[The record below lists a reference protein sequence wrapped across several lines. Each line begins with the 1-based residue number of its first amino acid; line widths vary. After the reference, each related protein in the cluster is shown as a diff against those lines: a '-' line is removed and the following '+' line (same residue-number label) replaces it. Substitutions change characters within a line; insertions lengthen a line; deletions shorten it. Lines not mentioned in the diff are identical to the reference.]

1 MKKNLRVIAVAAM
14 LGLGP
19 VAVAQQTEAP
29 LSYYLPT
36 EVTYNSSIPTPKDI
50 LGYNVGEWHASHDQL
65 VMFMRQMASLSDR
78 ITMTEYG
85 RTHEN
90 RPLYL
95 LTITSPKNHQNI
107 EQLKQQHVQLTNP
120 AESGKLNLKEMPAVV
135 WMGYS
140 VHGNE
145 PSGSNAS
152 LLAVYHLAAAQGP
165 EIEKLL
171 DETIILLDP
180 SINPDGMNR
189 FASWVNSH
197 RSKNLITDN
206 NSAEFDEVWPRG
218 RTNHYWF
225 DLNRDW
231 LPLQHPE
238 SKGRLAKFH
247 EWKPNVL
254 TDHHE
259 MGTNATFFFQ
269 PGIPSRNNPL
279 TPESNFKLTQ
289 KIGTYHAK
297 ALDKIGSF
305 YYTEESYDD
314 FYYGKGSTYPDVNG
328 AVGILFEQASSRGHA
343 QESVNGVLTFPFTIR
358 NQFTTTLS
366 TLEAAQAMREEL
378 LAHQR
383 DFYKN
388 ALNEAKQAKTKA
400 YVFGSEKDKAR
411 AYHLAEIIKQ
421 HQIDVYR
428 PKENMT
434 INGVT
439 YTPENA
445 YVIPTEQPQH
455 RLIEAMFEKRTT
467 FQDSLFYD
475 ISAWTFPL
483 AFDLEH
489 AALSSRNF
497 KGNQLG
503 QKVED
508 LSFPDGEVI
517 GGKSDYAYTFE
528 WHGYY
533 APRALNQL
541 MDRGIATRVAT
552 DKFSTPD
559 GKQYD
564 YGTILIPVAGQRVNA
579 EELHQVLQ
587 EVAQQNALKVYAM
600 NTGFTPQ
607 GIKLGSPMMRSL
619 EQPKI
624 MMLIGDGVNSY
635 DAGEAWH
642 LMDDRFGMR
651 PVLIK
656 TNDFNRASI
665 DKYNVLVM
673 AEGSYS
679 SISKD
684 KLRSWV
690 QRGGTVIGMGTAAK
704 WLSDNGIGNI
714 TFKNGEAQANAAA
727 QKAYA
732 DMANSEGA
740 QVIGG
745 AIFETTLDL
754 THPLA
759 YGYTDAQLPIFRSN
773 ALFMERSKSPY
784 ANPVMYTANPLM
796 AGYISKPN
804 LEKVKNTA
812 AVDVS
817 ALGAGKVIAMPDNPN
832 FRAFWYGT
840 NKLFLNSIFFGQII
854 SGSSARAEEDA
865 H

>member
-1 MKKNLRVIAVAAM
+1 MKKFYALAVAAM
-14 LGLGP
+14 LGFGP
-19 VAVAQQTEAP
+19 AAEAQQSQTA
-29 LSYYLPT
+29 LSYYLPAGT
-36 EVTYNSSIPTPKDI
+36 TYNSSIPTPHDI
-50 LGYNVGEWHASHDQL
+50 LGYNVGEWHVSHDQL
-65 VMFMRQMASLSDR
+65 VMYMRQMDAASDR
-78 ITMTEYG
+78 ITLTEYA

-95 LTITSPKNHQNI
+95 LTITSTQNQQNI
-107 EQLKQQHVQLTNP
+107 DQIKQQHRQLTVP
-120 AESGKLNLKEMPAVV
+120 SESGKVDISKVPAVV

-145 PSGSNAS
+145 PSGANAA

-171 DETIILLDP
+171 NETVILVDP
-180 SINPDGMNR
+180 SINPDGLNR
-189 FASWVNSH
+189 FASWVNTH
-197 RSKNLITDN
+197 RGKNLVTDP

-279 TPESNFKLTQ
+279 TPENNFKLTQ

-343 QESVNGVLTFPFTIR
+343 QESDNGVLTFPFTIR

-378 LAHQR
+378 LTHQR

-388 ALNEAKQAKTKA
+388 ALNEAKKAKTKA
-400 YVFGSEKDKAR
+400 YVFGSELDKAR
-411 AYHLAEIIKQ
+411 AFHLAEIIRQ

-428 PKENMT
+428 PKESFT
-434 INGVT
+434 INNVT

-445 YVIPTEQPQH
+445 YIVPTEQPQY

-503 QKVED
+503 AKVD
-508 LSFPDGEVI
+508 SLTLPKGEVV
-517 GGKSDYAYTFE
+517 GGKSDYAYAFE

-533 APRALNQL
+533 APRLLNQL
-541 MDRGIATRVAT
+541 MDHGIATKVAT
-552 DKFSTPD
+552 DKFATA
-559 GKQYD
+559 GGEQFD
-564 YGTILIPVAGQRVNA
+564 YGTILIPVTGQPMDADR
-579 EELHQVLQ
+579 LHTLLQ
-587 EVAQQNALKVYAM
+587 ELAQQNALQVHAM
-600 NTGFTPQ
+600 NTGFNPS
-607 GIKLGSPMMRSL
+607 GIKLGSPMMQNL
-619 EQPKI
+619 VQPKV

-642 LMDDRFGMR
+642 LLDNRFDMR
-651 PVLIK
+651 PTLVK
-656 TNDFNRASI
+656 TDDFNRMALN
-665 DKYNVLVM
+665 KYNVIVLSD
-673 AEGSYS
+673 GNYGS

-690 QRGGTVIGMGTAAK
+690 QQGGTVVGLGEAAR

-714 TFKNGEAQANAAA
+714 TFKQSEKDTVA
-727 QKAYA
+727 QKPYA
-732 DMANSEGA
+732 IMDNTNGA

-745 AIFETTLDL
+745 AIFETKLDL

-759 YGYTDAQLPIFRSN
+759 YGYTDAQMPIFRSN
-773 ALFMERSKSPY
+773 TLFMERSKSPY

-804 LEKVKNTA
+804 LQQLKNTA

-817 ALGAGKVIAMPDNPN
+817 ALGAGKVIVMPDNPN

-854 SGSSARAEEDA
+854 SGGSARTEDA

>member
-1 MKKNLRVIAVAAM
+1 MKNLRMLAVAAM
-14 LGLGP
+14 LGLSP
-19 VAVAQQTEAP
+19 AVVAQQTETP
-29 LSYYLPT
+29 LSYYLPAGLS
-36 EVTYNSSIPTPKDI
+36 YNSSIPTPKDI

-65 VMFMRQMASLSDR
+65 VMFMREIANLSDR
-78 ITMTEYG
+78 ISITEYG

-107 EQLKQQHVQLTNP
+107 EQIKEQHRQLTDP
-120 AESGKLNLKEMPAVV
+120 EKSGSLNIKDMPAVV

-171 DETIILLDP
+171 DETIILIDP

-197 RSKNLITDN
+197 RSKNLVTDP
-206 NSAEFDEVWPRG
+206 NSAEFSEAWPRG

-259 MGTNATFFFQ
+259 MGTNSTFFFQ

-279 TPESNFKLTQ
+279 TPESNYKLTQ

-305 YYTEESYDD
+305 YYTEESFDD
-314 FYYGKGSTYPDVNG
+314 FYFGKGSTYPDING

-383 DFYKN
+383 DFYKD
-388 ALNEAKQAKTKA
+388 ALNEAKKASTKA

-411 AYHLAEIIKQ
+411 AFHLAEIIQQ
-421 HQIDVYR
+421 HQIAVYR
-428 PKENMT
+428 PKESFT
-434 INGVT
+434 VDKVT

-445 YVIPTEQPQH
+445 YIIPTDQPQYK
-455 RLIEAMFEKRTT
+455 LIEAMFEKRTT
-467 FQDSLFYD
+467 FKDSLFYD

-497 KGNQLG
+497 KKSQLG
-503 QKVED
+503 QKVEAFA
-508 LSFPDGEVI
+508 LPAGEVI
-517 GGKSDYAYTFE
+517 GGKSDYAYAFE

-541 MDRGIATRVAT
+541 MDRGISTRVAT
-552 DKFSTPD
+552 DKFTGAD
-559 GKQYD
+559 GKQFD
-564 YGTILIPVAGQRVNA
+564 YGTILIPVSGQSINA
-579 EELHQVLQ
+579 DQLHQVLQ
-587 EVAQQNALKVYAM
+587 EVAQQNALQVYAM
-600 NTGFTPQ
+600 GTGFTPQ
-607 GIKLGSPMMRSL
+607 GIKLGSPMVRSL
-619 EQPKI
+619 EQPRI
-624 MMLIGDGVNSY
+624 MMLVGDGVNSY

-651 PVLIK
+651 PVLVK
-656 TNDFNRASI
+656 TTDFNRS
-665 DKYNVLVM
+665 DLSKYNVLVM
-673 AEGSYS
+673 AEGSYNN
-679 SISKD
+679 ISKD
-684 KLRSWV
+684 KLRAWV
-690 QRGGTVIGMGTAAK
+690 QQGGTVVGMGGAAK
-704 WLSDNGIGNI
+704 WLADNGIGNI
-714 TFKNGEAQANAAA
+714 TFKKVEPDTSAQR
-727 QKAYA
+727 AYA
-732 DMANSEGA
+732 DLENAEGA
-740 QVIGG
+740 HVIGG
-745 AIFETTLDL
+745 AIFETKLDL

-759 YGYTDAQLPIFRSN
+759 YGYTDAKLPIFRSN
-773 ALFMERSKSPY
+773 TLFMERSKSPY
-784 ANPVMYTANPLM
+784 ANPVMYTSEPLM

-804 LEKVKNTA
+804 LQRVKNTA
-812 AVDVS
+812 AVDVT

-840 NKLFLNSIFFGQII
+840 NKLFLNSIFFSQII
-854 SGSSARAEEDA
+854 SGNSARAEEAA

>member
-1 MKKNLRVIAVAAM
+1 MKNLRILAVAAM

-19 VAVAQQTEAP
+19 VAVAQQAETS
-29 LSYYLPT
+29 LSYYLPAD
-36 EVTYNSSIPTPKDI
+36 VSYSSNIPTPKDI
-50 LGYNVGEWHASHDQL
+50 LGYNVGEWHVSHDQL
-65 VMFMRQMASLSDR
+65 AMYVRQMAELSDR
-78 ITMTEYG
+78 MTLVEYA

-95 LTITSPKNHQNI
+95 LTITSPENLRNI
-107 EQLKQQHVQLTNP
+107 EQLKAQHKKLTEP
-120 AESGKLNLKEMPAVV
+120 AQSGSVDISNMPAVV

-145 PSGSNAS
+145 PSGSNAA
-152 LLAVYHLAAAQGP
+152 LLAIYHLAAAQGP
-165 EIEKLL
+165 EIDKLL
-171 DETIILLDP
+171 SETVILLDP
-180 SINPDGMNR
+180 SINPDGLNR
-189 FASWVNSH
+189 FASWVNTH
-197 RSKNLITDN
+197 RGKNLVTDA

-259 MGTNATFFFQ
+259 MGTNSTFFFQ
-269 PGIPSRNNPL
+269 PGIPSRNHPL
-279 TPESNFKLTQ
+279 TPENNFKLTR
-289 KIGTYHAK
+289 KIGDFHAK

-305 YYTEESYDD
+305 YFTEENYDD

-343 QESVNGVLTFPFTIR
+343 QESQNGVLTFPFTIR

-366 TLEAAQAMREEL
+366 TLQAAQAMREEL

-383 DFYKN
+383 NFYKD
-388 ALNEAKQAKTKA
+388 AMNEAKKAATKA

-421 HQIDVYR
+421 HQIEVYR
-428 PKENMT
+428 PKEAFRIDNL
-434 INGVT
+434 T

-445 YVIPTEQPQH
+445 YIIPTEQPQYK
-455 RLIEAMFEKRTT
+455 LIEAMFEKRTT

-497 KGNQLG
+497 KQNQLG
-503 QKVED
+503 QKVEEPT
-508 LSFPDGEVI
+508 FPKGEII
-517 GGKSDYAYTFE
+517 GGKSDYAYAFE
-528 WHGYY
+528 WHDYY
-533 APRALNQL
+533 APRALNTL
-541 MDRGIATRVAT
+541 LERGITARVAT
-552 DKFSTPD
+552 DKFTTAE
-559 GKQYD
+559 GKQFD
-564 YGTILIPVAGQRVNA
+564 YGTILIPVTGQQISA
-579 EELHQVLQ
+579 EALQQVLQ
-587 EVAQQNALKVYAM
+587 EVATNNGIRVHAL
-600 NTGFTPQ
+600 NTGLNPQ
-607 GIKLGSPMMRSL
+607 GIKLGSPMMQTL

-624 MMLIGDGVNSY
+624 LMLIGDGVNSN
-635 DAGEAWH
+635 DVGEAWH
-642 LMDDRFGMR
+642 LLDNRFDMK
-651 PVLIK
+651 PTLVK
-656 TNDFNRASI
+656 TNDFNRVGLNR
-665 DKYNVLVM
+665 YNVIVM
-673 AEGSYS
+673 ADGNYN

-684 KLRSWV
+684 KLRNWV
-690 QRGGTVIGMGTAAK
+690 LQGGTVVGMGEAAQ
-704 WLSDNGIGNI
+704 WLADNGIGNI
-714 TFKNGEAQANAAA
+714 SFKKSPSDTAN
-727 QKAYA
+727 QKSYA
-732 DMANSEGA
+732 DMANTTGA
-740 QVIGG
+740 QIIGG
-745 AIFETTLDL
+745 AIFETKLDL

-773 ALFMERSKSPY
+773 TLFMERSKSPY

-804 LEKVKNTA
+804 LQLLKNSA

-817 ALGAGKVIAMPDNPN
+817 AVGNGKVIAMPDNPN

-854 SGSSARAEEDA
+854 NGRSARAEEAA

>member
-1 MKKNLRVIAVAAM
+1 MKNLRVLAVAAM

-19 VAVAQQTEAP
+19 VAVAQKIETP
-29 LSYYLPT
+29 LSYYLPA
-36 EVTYNSSIPTPKDI
+36 EASYNSNIPTPKDI

-65 VMFMRQMASLSDR
+65 VMFMREMASLSDR
-78 ITMTEYG
+78 ISLTEYG

-107 EQLKQQHVQLTNP
+107 EQLKKQHVQLTNP
-120 AESGKLNLKEMPAVV
+120 AESGKLNLKDMPAVV

-171 DETIILLDP
+171 EETIILLDP

-206 NSAEFDEVWPRG
+206 NSAEFDEAWPRG

-238 SKGRLAKFH
+238 SRGRLAKFH

-388 ALNEAKQAKTKA
+388 SLNEAKKAKTKA
-400 YVFGSEKDKAR
+400 YVFGSEMDKAR
-411 AYHLAEIIKQ
+411 AYHLAEIIRQ
-421 HQIDVYR
+421 HQIEVYR
-428 PKENMT
+428 PKESFKVDN
-434 INGVT
+434 VT

-445 YVIPTEQPQH
+445 YIIPTEQPQH

-497 KGNQLG
+497 KSGQLG
-503 QKVED
+503 QKVD
-508 LSFPDGEVI
+508 SLAFPEGEVV

-541 MDRGIATRVAT
+541 MDRGIVTRVAT
-552 DKFSTPD
+552 DKFSTAD

-564 YGTILIPVAGQRVNA
+564 YGTILIPVTGQNINA
-579 EELHQVLQ
+579 DELHQLLQ
-587 EVAQQNALKVYAM
+587 EVAQKNALKVYAM

-619 EQPKI
+619 EQPRV
-624 MMLIGDGVNSY
+624 MMLMGDGVNSY

-656 TNDFNRASI
+656 TNDFNRADLS
-665 DKYNVLVM
+665 KYNVLVM

-679 SISKD
+679 NISKE

-690 QRGGTVIGMGTAAK
+690 QQGGTVIGMGGAAK
-704 WLSDNGIGNI
+704 WLADNGIGNI
-714 TFKNGEAQANAAA
+714 KFKEVKPDTAA
-727 QKAYA
+727 QKPYA
-732 DMANSEGA
+732 DIANSEGA

-759 YGYTDAQLPIFRSN
+759 YGYTDKKLPIFRSN
-773 ALFMERSKSPY
+773 TLFMERSKSPY
-784 ANPVMYTANPLM
+784 ANPVMYTSNPLM
-796 AGYISKPN
+796 AGYISSPN
-804 LEKVKNTA
+804 LQKVKNTA

-817 ALGAGKVIAMPDNPN
+817 TLGAGKVIAMPDNPN

-854 SGSSARAEEDA
+854 SGSSARADEDA

>member
-1 MKKNLRVIAVAAM
+1 MKNLRALAVAAM
-14 LGLGP
+14 LGLGQ
-19 VAVAQQTEAP
+19 VATAQQAD
-29 LSYYLPT
+29 LSYYLPK
-36 EVTYNSSIPTPKDI
+36 EVQYSNSIPKPQDI
-50 LGYNVGEWHASHDQL
+50 LGYNVGDWHVSHDQL
-65 VMFMRQMASLSDR
+65 AMYMRMMAEASDR
-78 ITMTEYG
+78 ISITEYA

-95 LTITSPKNHQNI
+95 LTITSPENHRNIETIKANHQ
-107 EQLKQQHVQLTNP
+107 KLTNP
-120 AESGKLNLKEMPAVV
+120 KESGSLNIKDMPAVV

-171 DETIILLDP
+171 KETVILVDP
-180 SINPDGMNR
+180 SINPDGLNR

-197 RSKNLITDN
+197 RSKNLITDA
-206 NSAEFDEVWPRG
+206 NSAEFNEVWPRG

-259 MGTNATFFFQ
+259 MGTNSTFFFQ

-279 TPESNFKLTQ
+279 TPENNYRLTK
-289 KIGTYHAK
+289 KIGDFHAK

-328 AVGILFEQASSRGHA
+328 SVGILFEQASSRGHA
-343 QESVNGVLTFPFTIR
+343 QESTNGVLTFPFTIR

-378 LAHQR
+378 LTHQR
-383 DFYKN
+383 DFYKQT
-388 ALNEAKQAKTKA
+388 LNESKKATNKA
-400 YVFGSEKDKAR
+400 YVFGSEMDRAK

-428 PKENMT
+428 PKEAFTVNN
-434 INGVT
+434 IT

-445 YVIPTEQPQH
+445 YIIPTEQPQY

-483 AFDLEH
+483 AFDLDYT
-489 AALSSRNF
+489 ALSSKNF

-503 QKVED
+503 QKVEN
-508 LSFPDGEVI
+508 LAFPTGEVV
-517 GGKSDYAYTFE
+517 GGKSDYAYVFE

-533 APRALNQL
+533 APRALNTL
-541 MDRGIATRVAT
+541 FERGITARVAT
-552 DKFSTPD
+552 DKFTTD
-559 GKQYD
+559 NGKQYD
-564 YGTILIPVAGQRVNA
+564 YGTILIPVTGQSVSSN
-579 EELHQVLQ
+579 ELHKVMQ
-587 EVAQQNALKVYAM
+587 EIAQKNGLKVHAM
-600 NTGFTPQ
+600 NTGLTPQ
-607 GIKLGSPMMRSL
+607 GIKLGSPMIQTL

-624 MMLIGDGVNSY
+624 LMLIGDGVNSY
-635 DAGEAWH
+635 DVGEAWH
-642 LMDDRFGMR
+642 LLDHRFDIKPTLVTTDRF
-651 PVLIK
+651 
-656 TNDFNRASI
+656 NRV
-665 DKYNVLVM
+665 DLNKYNVIVM
-673 AEGSYS
+673 ADGYYNA
-679 SISKD
+679 ISKD
-684 KLRSWV
+684 KLRGWV
-690 QRGGTVIGMGTAAK
+690 QQGGTVVGMGEAAK
-704 WLSDNGIGNI
+704 WLADNGIGNI
-714 TFKNGEAQANAAA
+714 SFKKSEDESVARRP
-727 QKAYA
+727 YA
-732 DMANSEGA
+732 DMGNDVGA

-759 YGYTDAQLPIFRSN
+759 YGYTDAQMPIFRSN
-773 ALFMERSKSPY
+773 TLFMERSKSPY
-784 ANPVMYTANPLM
+784 ANPVMYTSNPLM

-804 LEKVKNTA
+804 LQQVKNSA

-817 ALGAGKVIAMPDNPN
+817 GVGAGKVIAMPDNPN

-854 SGSSARAEEDA
+854 NGRSARADEEA
-865 H
+865 HAH

>member
-1 MKKNLRVIAVAAM
+1 MKNLRVLAVAAM

-19 VAVAQQTEAP
+19 VAVAQQTETS
-29 LSYYLPT
+29 LSYYLPADAS
-36 EVTYNSSIPTPKDI
+36 YNNTIPTPKEI
-50 LGYNVGEWHASHDQL
+50 LGYNVGEWHVSHDQL
-65 VMFMRQMASLSDR
+65 VMYVRQMAELSDR
-78 ITMTEYG
+78 MEIVEYA

-95 LTITSPKNHQNI
+95 LTITSPENLRNI
-107 EQLKQQHVQLTNP
+107 EQIKAQHKKLTDP
-120 AESGKLNLKEMPAVV
+120 AQSGSLDISKMPAVV

-145 PSGSNAS
+145 PSGSNAA
-152 LLAVYHLAAAQGP
+152 LLALYHLAAAQGP
-165 EIEKLL
+165 EIDKLL
-171 DETIILLDP
+171 SETVILLDP
-180 SINPDGMNR
+180 SINPDGLNR
-189 FASWVNSH
+189 FASWVNTH
-197 RSKNLITDN
+197 RGKNLVTDA
-206 NSAEFDEVWPRG
+206 NSAEFDEAWPRG

-259 MGTNATFFFQ
+259 MGTNSTFFFQ
-269 PGIPSRNNPL
+269 PGIPSRNHPL

-289 KIGTYHAK
+289 KIGDFHAK

-305 YYTEESYDD
+305 YFTEENYDD
-314 FYYGKGSTYPDVNG
+314 FYYGKGSTYPDANG

-343 QESVNGVLTFPFTIR
+343 QESENGVLTFPFTIR

-366 TLEAAQAMREEL
+366 TLQAAQAMREEL

-383 DFYKN
+383 SFYKD
-388 ALNEAKQAKTKA
+388 ALNESKKAGTKA

-421 HQIDVYR
+421 HQIEVYR
-428 PKENMT
+428 PKEAFK
-434 INGVT
+434 INNTT

-445 YVIPTEQPQH
+445 YIILTEQPQYK
-455 RLIEAMFEKRTT
+455 LIEAMFEKRTT

-489 AALSSRNF
+489 AALSSRNY
-497 KGNQLG
+497 KPTQLG
-503 QKVED
+503 LKVEN
-508 LSFPDGEVI
+508 LSFPKGEI
-517 GGKSDYAYTFE
+517 AGGRSDYAYAFE
-528 WHGYY
+528 WHDYY
-533 APRALNQL
+533 APRALNTL
-541 MDRGIATRVAT
+541 FEHGITARVAT
-552 DKFSTPD
+552 DKFTTAE

-564 YGTILIPVAGQRVNA
+564 YGTILIPVTGQSISSEA
-579 EELHQVLQ
+579 LQQVLQ
-587 EVAQQNALKVYAM
+587 EVATNNGIRIHAL
-600 NTGFTPQ
+600 NTGFNPQ
-607 GIKLGSPMMRSL
+607 GIKLGSPMMQTL

-624 MMLIGDGVNSY
+624 LMLMGDGVNSY
-635 DAGEAWH
+635 DVGEAWH
-642 LMDDRFGMR
+642 LLDNRFDMK
-651 PVLIK
+651 PTMVK
-656 TNDFNRASI
+656 TNDFNRI
-665 DKYNVLVM
+665 GLNRYNVIVM
-673 AEGSYS
+673 ADGNYNT
-679 SISKD
+679 ISKD
-684 KLRSWV
+684 KLRNWV
-690 QRGGTVIGMGTAAK
+690 LQGGTVIGMGEAAQ
-704 WLSDNGIGNI
+704 WLADNGIGNI
-714 TFKNGEAQANAAA
+714 RFKRTEPDTAA
-727 QKAYA
+727 QKPYA
-732 DMANSEGA
+732 DMANTTGA

-745 AIFETTLDL
+745 AIFETNLDL

-773 ALFMERSKSPY
+773 TLFMERSKSPY

-796 AGYISKPN
+796 AGYISDPN
-804 LEKVKNTA
+804 LELLRNSA

-817 ALGAGKVIAMPDNPN
+817 AVGAGKVIAMPDNPN

-854 SGSSARAEEDA
+854 NSRSARADEEA

>member
-1 MKKNLRVIAVAAM
+1 MNKLYMFVIAAAM
-14 LGLGP
+14 GL
-19 VAVAQQTEAP
+19 AQAATAQQTD
-29 LSYYLPT
+29 LSYYLPK
-36 EVTYNSSIPTPKDI
+36 EVQYNKSIPTPNEL
-50 LGYNVGEWHASHDQL
+50 LGYNIGEWHVSHDQL
-65 VMFMRQMASLSDR
+65 AMYMRIMAEASDR
-78 ITMTEYG
+78 MTITEYG

-95 LTITSPKNHQNI
+95 LTITSPENQKNI
-107 EQLKQQHVQLTNP
+107 EAIKATHKKLTNP
-120 AESGKLNLKEMPAVV
+120 SESGSVNIKDMPAVV

-145 PSGSNAS
+145 PSGSNAA

-171 DETIILLDP
+171 QETVILLDP
-180 SINPDGMNR
+180 SINPDGLNR
-189 FASWVNSH
+189 FASWVNTH
-197 RSKNLITDN
+197 RSKNLVTDS

-279 TPESNFKLTQ
+279 TPENNFKLTQ
-289 KIGTYHAK
+289 KMGGYHAK

-328 AVGILFEQASSRGHA
+328 SVGILFEQASSRGHS
-343 QESVNGVLTFPFTIR
+343 QESINGVLSFPFTIR

-366 TLEAAQAMREEL
+366 TLQASQAMREEL
-378 LAHQR
+378 LTHQR

-388 ALNEAKQAKTKA
+388 ALNESKNAPVKA
-400 YVFGSEKDKAR
+400 YVFGSELDKAK

-421 HQIDVYR
+421 HQIDIYR
-428 PKENMT
+428 PKASFK
-434 INGVT
+434 INNTT
-439 YTPENA
+439 YTPDNA
-445 YVIPTEQPQH
+445 YIIPTDQPQY

-483 AFDLEH
+483 AFDLDY
-489 AALSSRNF
+489 AALSSKNF
-497 KGNQLG
+497 KGSQLG
-503 QKVED
+503 QKVEQ
-508 LSFPDGEVI
+508 LTFPTGEVV
-517 GGKSDYAYTFE
+517 GGKSDYAYVFE

-533 APRALNQL
+533 APRALNTL
-541 MDRGIATRVAT
+541 MERGIVTRVAT
-552 DKFSTPD
+552 DKFTTVQ
-559 GKQYD
+559 GKQFD
-564 YGTILIPVAGQRVNA
+564 YGTILIPVAGQPISS
-579 EELHQVLQ
+579 EELHKVLQ
-587 EVAQQNALKVYAM
+587 EVAIKNGIPVYAM
-600 NTGFTPQ
+600 NTGLMTQ
-607 GIKLGSPMMRSL
+607 GIKLGSPMMLSL

-624 MMLIGDGVNSY
+624 ILLMGDGVNSN
-635 DAGEAWH
+635 DAGEVWH
-642 LMDDRFGMR
+642 LLDNRFDMK
-651 PVLIK
+651 PTLVK
-656 TNDFNRASI
+656 TNDFNRI
-665 DKYNVLVM
+665 GLNKYNVIIL
-673 AEGSYS
+673 ADGNYN
-679 SISKD
+679 SISKE

-690 QRGGTVIGMGTAAK
+690 LQGGTVVGMGEAAK
-704 WLSDNGIGNI
+704 WLADNGIGNI
-714 TFKNGEAQANAAA
+714 TFKTEEKDTLAR
-727 QKAYA
+727 KPYA
-732 DMANSEGA
+732 EMNNTTGA

-759 YGYTDAQLPIFRSN
+759 YGYTDAQMPIFRSN
-773 ALFMERSKSPY
+773 TLFMERSKSPY
-784 ANPVMYTANPLM
+784 ANPVMYTSNPLM

-804 LEKVKNTA
+804 LQKLKSSA

-817 ALGAGKVIAMPDNPN
+817 AVGAGKVIAMPDNPN

-854 SGSSARAEEDA
+854 NGSSARAEEE
-865 H
+865 

>member
-1 MKKNLRVIAVAAM
+1 MKNLRALAAAAM
-14 LGLGP
+14 LGLGS
-19 VAVAQQTEAP
+19 VAVAQQADTS
-29 LSYYLPT
+29 LSYYLPANT
-36 EVTYNSSIPTPKDI
+36 SYSDAIPTPKQL

-65 VMFMRQMASLSDR
+65 AMYIRLMADASDR
-78 ITMTEYG
+78 ITLTEYG

-95 LTITSPKNHQNI
+95 LTVTSPKNHQNI
-107 EQLKQQHVQLTNP
+107 EQIKELHRKLTDP
-120 AESGKLNLKEMPAVV
+120 AASGELNIKDMPAVV

-145 PSGSNAS
+145 PSGSNAA

-171 DETIILLDP
+171 EETVILIDP

-189 FASWVNSH
+189 FASWVNTH
-197 RSKNLITDN
+197 RSKNLVTDP

-279 TPESNFKLTQ
+279 TPERNFKLTQ
-289 KIGTYHAK
+289 QMGTYHAK

-343 QESVNGVLTFPFTIR
+343 QESENGVLSFPFTIR

-388 ALNEAKQAKTKA
+388 ALNESKKASVKA
-400 YVFGSEKDKAR
+400 YVFGSEMDKAK
-411 AYHLAEIIKQ
+411 AFHLAEIIRQ

-428 PKENMT
+428 PKDSFK
-434 INGVT
+434 INNVT

-445 YVIPTEQPQH
+445 YIIPTEQAQH
-455 RLIEAMFEKRTT
+455 RLIEAMFEKRTS

-483 AFDLEH
+483 AFDLDY
-489 AALSSRNF
+489 APLTGRNF
-497 KGNQLG
+497 KSSQLG
-503 QKVED
+503 QRID
-508 LSFPDGEVI
+508 SLAFPAGEVV
-517 GGKSDYAYTFE
+517 GGKSNYAYAFE

-541 MDRGIATRVAT
+541 MDRGIATRVAS
-552 DKFSTPD
+552 DKFTTAE

-564 YGTILIPVAGQRVNA
+564 YGTILIPVSGQPVSA
-579 EELHQVLQ
+579 EELHRALQ
-587 EVAQQNALKVYAM
+587 EVAQQNGLKVYALH
-600 NTGFTPQ
+600 TGFNPQ
-607 GIKLGSPMMRSL
+607 GIKLGSPMMLPL
-619 EQPKI
+619 EQPKV

-642 LMDDRFGMR
+642 LMDERFGMR
-651 PVLIK
+651 PTLIK
-656 TNDFNRASI
+656 TNDFNNVALG
-665 DKYNVLVM
+665 KYTVLVM
-673 AEGSYS
+673 AEGSYRN
-679 SISKD
+679 ISKD

-690 QRGGTVIGMGTAAK
+690 QQGGTVIGMGQAAK

-714 TFKNGEAQANAAA
+714 TFKEAKEDTLA
-727 QKAYA
+727 QKPYA
-732 DMANSEGA
+732 DMSNTNGA

-745 AIFETTLDL
+745 AIFETKLDL

-759 YGYTDAQLPIFRSN
+759 YGYTDAQMPIFRSN
-773 ALFMERSKSPY
+773 TLFMERSKSPY
-784 ANPVMYTANPLM
+784 ANPVMYTATPLM

-804 LEKVKNTA
+804 LQQLKGTA

-817 ALGAGKVIAMPDNPN
+817 SLGAGKVIAMPDNPN

-840 NKLFLNSIFFGQII
+840 NKLFLNSIFFSQII
-854 SGSSARAEEDA
+854 RGASARADEDA

>member
-1 MKKNLRVIAVAAM
+1 MKNLKALAIAAM
-14 LGLGP
+14 LGLGQ
-19 VAVAQQTEAP
+19 VATAQQAE
-29 LSYYLPT
+29 LSYYLPK
-36 EVTYNSSIPTPKDI
+36 EVQYNKQIPTPKDI
-50 LGYNVGEWHASHDQL
+50 LGYNVGEWHVSHDQL
-65 VMFMRQMASLSDR
+65 AMYMRQMASLSDR
-78 ITMTEYG
+78 ISIVEYG

-95 LTITSPKNHQNI
+95 LTVTSPENHKNI
-107 EQLKQQHVQLTNP
+107 ETIKAEHKKLTNP
-120 AESGKLNLKEMPAVV
+120 TESGKLNIKDMPAVV

-171 DETIILLDP
+171 KETVILIDP
-180 SINPDGMNR
+180 SINPDGLNR

-197 RSKNLITDN
+197 RSKNLITDS
-206 NSAEFDEVWPRG
+206 NSAEFDEAWPRG

-238 SKGRLAKFH
+238 SRGRLAKFH

-259 MGTNATFFFQ
+259 MGTNSTFFFQ
-269 PGIPSRNNPL
+269 PGIPSRNHPL
-279 TPESNFKLTQ
+279 SPENGFKLTQ

-305 YYTEESYDD
+305 YYTEESFDD
-314 FYYGKGSTYPDVNG
+314 FYYGKGSTYPDVHG

-343 QESVNGVLTFPFTIR
+343 QESTNGVLSFPFTIR

-378 LAHQR
+378 LTHQR
-383 DFYKN
+383 DFYKSSYN
-388 ALNEAKQAKTKA
+388 DSKKAPVKA
-400 YVFGSEKDKAR
+400 YVFGSEKDKAK

-421 HQIDVYR
+421 HQIDIYR
-428 PKENMT
+428 PKESFKIDN
-434 INGVT
+434 IT

-445 YVIPTEQPQH
+445 YIVPTEQPQYK
-455 RLIEAMFEKRTT
+455 LIEGMFEKRTK

-483 AFDLEH
+483 AFDLDH
-489 AALSSRNF
+489 ASLSGKNF
-497 KGNQLG
+497 KSNQLG
-503 QKVED
+503 QKVENVT
-508 LSFPDGEVI
+508 FPKDEIV
-517 GGKSDYAYTFE
+517 GGKSNYAYVFE
-528 WHGYY
+528 WHGYF
-533 APRALNQL
+533 APRALNML
-541 MDRGIATRVAT
+541 MERGIQTRVAT
-552 DKFSTPD
+552 DKFGSD
-559 GKQYD
+559 NGKQFD
-564 YGTILIPVAGQRVNA
+564 YGSILIPVTGQPVSGD
-579 EELHQVLQ
+579 ELHAILQ
-587 EVAQQNALKVYAM
+587 EIATQNAVQVHAM
-600 NTGFTPQ
+600 TTGLSSQ
-607 GIKLGSPMMRSL
+607 GIKLGSPMVTTL
-619 EQPKI
+619 QQPKI
-624 MMLIGDGVNSY
+624 LMLIGDGVNSN
-635 DAGEAWH
+635 DVGEAWH
-642 LMDDRFGMR
+642 LLDERFNMKPTLVSTTR
-651 PVLIK
+651 
-656 TNDFNRASI
+656 FNRVDI
-665 DKYNVLVM
+665 GKYNVIVM
-673 AEGSYS
+673 ADGSYN

-684 KLRSWV
+684 KMRSWV
-690 QRGGTVIGMGTAAK
+690 QQGGTVVGMGDAVR
-704 WLSDNGIGNI
+704 WLADNGIGNI
-714 TFKNGEAQANAAA
+714 TIKKSESEAAP

-732 DMANSEGA
+732 DMSNETGA

-745 AIFETTLDL
+745 AIFETKLDL

-759 YGYTDAQLPIFRSN
+759 YGYTDDQMPIFRSN
-773 ALFMERSKSPY
+773 TLFLERSKSPY

-804 LEKVKNTA
+804 LQQIKGSA

-854 SGSSARAEEDA
+854 SGSSARAEDA
-865 H
+865 HN

>member
-1 MKKNLRVIAVAAM
+1 MKNLRALVVAAV
-14 LGLGP
+14 LGLTQ
-19 VAVAQQTEAP
+19 AATAQQAD
-29 LSYYLPT
+29 LSYFLPK
-36 EVTYNSSIPTPKDI
+36 EVQYNKDVPTPKEL
-50 LGYNVGEWHASHDQL
+50 LGYNVGEWHVSHDQL
-65 VMFMRQMASLSDR
+65 AMYMRIMAEASDR
-78 ITMTEYG
+78 MTITEYG

-95 LTITSPKNHQNI
+95 LTVTSPENLKNI
-107 EQLKQQHVQLTNP
+107 ETIKANHKKLTNP
-120 AESGKLNLKEMPAVV
+120 SESGSVNIKDMPAVV

-171 DETIILLDP
+171 KETVILIDP
-180 SINPDGMNR
+180 SINPDGLNR
-189 FASWVNSH
+189 FASWVNTH
-197 RSKNLITDN
+197 RGKNLVTDN

-279 TPESNFKLTQ
+279 TPENNFKLTQ
-289 KIGTYHAK
+289 KMGGYHAK

-328 AVGILFEQASSRGHA
+328 SVGILFEQASSRGHA
-343 QESVNGVLTFPFTIR
+343 QESVNGVLSFPFTIR

-378 LAHQR
+378 LTHQR

-388 ALNEAKQAKTKA
+388 ALNEAKKAPVKA
-400 YVFGSEKDKAR
+400 YVFGSEQDKAK

-421 HQIDVYR
+421 HQIEVYR
-428 PKENMT
+428 PKEAFK
-434 INGVT
+434 INNTT

-445 YVIPTEQPQH
+445 YIIPTEQPQH

-489 AALSSRNF
+489 AALSSKNF
-497 KGNQLG
+497 KSSQLG
-503 QKVED
+503 QKVEQ
-508 LSFPDGEVI
+508 LTFPAGEVV
-517 GGKSDYAYTFE
+517 GGKSDYAYVFE

-533 APRALNQL
+533 APRALNNL
-541 MDRGIATRVAT
+541 MERGIVTRVAT
-552 DKFSTPD
+552 DKFTN
-559 GKQYD
+559 GANKQFD
-564 YGTILIPVAGQRVNA
+564 YGSILVPVAGQPVNA
-579 EELHQVLQ
+579 EELHKTLQ
-587 EVAQQNALKVYAM
+587 EVASKNGITVHAM
-600 NTGFTPQ
+600 ATGLMPQ
-607 GIKLGSPMMRSL
+607 GIKLGSPMMLSL
-619 EQPKI
+619 QQPKV

-635 DAGEAWH
+635 DIGEVWH
-642 LMDDRFGMR
+642 LLDNRFDMK
-651 PVLIK
+651 PTLVK
-656 TNDFNRASI
+656 TNNFNRI
-665 DKYNVLVM
+665 GLNKYNVIVM
-673 AEGSYS
+673 ADGNYN

-690 QRGGTVIGMGTAAK
+690 QQGGTVIGMGEAAK
-704 WLSDNGIGNI
+704 WLADNGIGNI
-714 TFKNGEAQANAAA
+714 TFKKDEEET
-727 QKAYA
+727 KARKPYA
-732 DMANSEGA
+732 DMDNTEGA

-745 AIFETTLDL
+745 AIFETRLDL

-759 YGYTDAQLPIFRSN
+759 YGYTDAQMPIFRSN
-773 ALFMERSKSPY
+773 TLFMERSKSPY
-784 ANPVMYTANPLM
+784 ANPVMYTSNPLM
-796 AGYISKPN
+796 AGYVSKPN
-804 LEKVKNTA
+804 LEKVKNSA

-854 SGSSARAEEDA
+854 SGSSARAEE
-865 H
+865 